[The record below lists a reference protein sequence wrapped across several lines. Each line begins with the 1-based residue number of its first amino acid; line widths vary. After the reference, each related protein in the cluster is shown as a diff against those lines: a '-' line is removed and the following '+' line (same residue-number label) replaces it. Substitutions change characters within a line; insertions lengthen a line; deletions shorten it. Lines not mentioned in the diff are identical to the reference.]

1 MRKALWLLVSI
12 LTLAVM
18 VAPSA
23 KADSA
28 PYSIDFTVTGGTV
41 ATPPTGSF
49 DYDPVAGTF
58 TPFTVTWDGTLF
70 SFTGTSGSAPIPPAL
85 NTWYADSSAGY
96 LVFATSVDPFVV
108 LVGTGTPASG
118 PDETAAGTL
127 TSGPI
132 TATPEPPTYGLIL
145 AGLGLVAAMRKRT
158 PRALVQA

>member
-1 MRKALWLLVSI
+1 MRKALWILVSI
-12 LTLAVM
+12 VAVAVM

-23 KADSA
+23 KADSE

-58 TPFTVTWDGTLF
+58 TPFTVAWDGTLY
-70 SFTGTSGSAPIPPAL
+70 SFTGTTGSAPIPPEL

-132 TATPEPPTYGLIL
+132 TATPEPPTYGLL
-145 AGLGLVAAMRKRT
+145 LTGAGLLVAMRKRGS
-158 PRALVQA
+158 RGLVQA